1 MRARLELVAVWLFV
15 AMRGLLRSRLTTA
28 LLVLAVAAGVG
39 FQIPNTANLLGYT
52 HTMLKKVTT
61 RGFGDVRVRHATEPL
76 MEDGDAIAAAI
87 ANVSG
92 VRATVPIVT
101 LPAGLLARGRQ
112 VVCEAHGVDPKSAVK
127 PYRIRAGQELAP
139 DDEGVLVGTG
149 LADKLGI
156 KPGDTIE
163 LRVLF
168 PAPVG
173 VEGGSPTVGEYK
185 RVVRGTAQGTFGAH
199 SSVFVTRE
207 LFARAMARP
216 KAASRV
222 LVYRGDRN
230 AAAGV
235 SEVRRDAPKATRELA
250 ARAAE
255 VAPGLEVV
263 TWMEE
268 NPVADSAIRGNE
280 VLGVVSHTMVVI
292 AVTIPVAALL
302 FVTVES
308 RRREVA
314 MLAALGF
321 AQAEIFVA
329 FLLQALVVAVVG
341 IAFGCALGGAL
352 LRWFEIHPIFESA
365 EFVIRPAVSIATFTD
380 PALVILITTLCAALV
395 PAWCATWVD
404 PARVLRSGA

>member
-1 MRARLELVAVWLFV
+1 MIRLLGVWLFV
-15 AMRGLLRSRLTTA
+15 ATRGLLRSRLTTA
-28 LLVLAVAAGVG
+28 LLILAVAAGVG

-52 HTMLKKVTT
+52 HTMLEEVTT
-61 RGFGDVRVRHATEPL
+61 RGFGDVRVQHAAEPI
-76 MEDGDAIAAAI
+76 MEDGDAIADAI
-87 ANVSG
+87 GKLPG
-92 VRATVPIVT
+92 VRAAVPIVT
-101 LPAGLLARGRQ
+101 LPAGLLVRGRQ
-112 VVCEAHGVDPKSAVK
+112 LVCEAHGVDPRSATK
-127 PYRIRAGQELAP
+127 PYRIRSGNDLAP
-139 DDEGVLVGTG
+139 DDEGVLVGSG
-149 LADKLGI
+149 LADKLGV
-156 KPGDTIE
+156 KVGDTVE

-168 PAPVG
+168 PAAKG
-173 VEGGSPTVGEYK
+173 IEGATPTVAEYK

-199 SSVFVTRE
+199 SSVFVTRDT
-207 LFARAMARP
+207 FVRAMARP

-222 LVYRGDRN
+222 LVYRGLPSTDK
-230 AAAGV
+230 GV
-235 SEVRRDAPKATRELA
+235 SEVRRDVPKATRELA
-250 ARAAE
+250 SNVGKVAPSLE
-255 VAPGLEVV
+255 VA
-263 TWMEE
+263 TWMDE

-329 FLLQALVVAVVG
+329 FLLQALVVGVVG

-352 LRWFEIHPIFESA
+352 LRWFAVHPIFESA
-365 EFVIRPAVSIATFTD
+365 EFVIRPVVAVDTFTD

-395 PAWCATWVD
+395 PAWRATRVD